1 MSGRGRAQQ
10 ITDQICV
17 AVCLRIEGG
26 GAQRDYVI
34 LTVIRVE
41 GGVIRGDA
49 LARQH
54 AAVLS

>member
-1 MSGRGRAQQ
+1 MWLYVYVSR
-10 ITDQICV
+10 
-17 AVCLRIEGG
+17 GG